1 MEHLKKIS
9 GLPAR
14 IAAGVLITA
23 VASLGVASVTS
34 GAAGAS
40 QASASAGP
48 WAIVA
53 QSPAA
58 PRFASIVAGETFLGN
73 TSDISCPTTTFCV
86 TVGATASSS
95 GVRLPLIEVYR
106 SGAWSE
112 MAAAPLPSGALG
124 GGLAGVSCV
133 STSFCIA
140 VGWYSLPSP
149 GGIRTLVEQF
159 NGVSWSLVPSPNPT
173 NQFFAFLVSVSCT
186 STTFCVAVGSNEVQR
201 DTGTGFVFTIVE
213 QFNGASW
220 SLVPSPN
227 LSEPAGGDGMSVLP
241 SVSCTSITFCV
252 AAGWGGPLSG
262 TQLPL
267 IETFNGSSWSV
278 TPSPAPPNPFPLS
291 AESGYMAHLV
301 SVSCT
306 SPSFCVTVGFVK
318 GEISSNNRVF
328 SATLTETFN
337 GSSWSITPS
346 PYSNV
351 VVSPSSYGHING
363 VVCTSPSYC
372 VAVGYSVQ
380 LPPGTTPGTSST
392 LIETYNGSSWSI
404 TPSPDM
410 STVPGAGNILN
421 AVSCASSSACAAL
434 GSYGYPVPSCPLGS
448 TTQAKGN
455 LVVATGPLQASKV
468 PSMGYW
474 TVASDG
480 GIFSYGN
487 ARFLGSMGGRHL
499 NAPMVAMAATPD
511 GKGYWTVA
519 SDGGIFS
526 YGNAIFH
533 GSMGGRH
540 LNAPM
545 VGIATGP
552 GGCGYWTVAADG
564 GIFSYGSSVFHG
576 SMGGKRLNA
585 PVVAMASTPGG
596 NGYWLV
602 AADGGV
608 FTFGSAVYHGSMG
621 GKRLNSP
628 IIAMA
633 PTPDGGGYLLVAAD
647 GGVFVFG
654 DAVYYGSQG
663 GRHLN
668 APMVAIASTP
678 DAHGYWTVATD
689 GGVFSYGDARFYGS
703 MGGRR
708 LDAPMVGIA
717 ST

>member
-9 GLPAR
+9 SLSAR
-14 IAAGVLITA
+14 IATSVLITA
-23 VASLGVASVTS
+23 VVSLGVASVTS

-53 QSPAA
+53 QSPAV
-58 PRFASIVAGETFLGN
+58 PRFSASVGGASILG
-73 TSDISCPTTTFCV
+73 SSPIISCPTTTFCM
-86 TVGATASSS
+86 TVGTPASSS
-95 GVRLPLIEVYR
+95 GVGLPLIEVYR
-106 SGAWSE
+106 SGVWSE
-112 MAAAPLPSGALG
+112 MAAAPLPSDTLG
-124 GGLAGVSCV
+124 GGLDGVSCV
-133 STSFCIA
+133 STSFCVA
-140 VGWYSLPSP
+140 VGGYNP
-149 GGIRTLVEQF
+149 GGGGGVLSLVEKF
-159 NGVSWSLVPSPNPT
+159 NGTSWSLMPSPNPA
-173 NQFFAFLVSVSCT
+173 NSYVPFLVSVSCT
-186 STTFCVAVGSNEVQR
+186 STTFCVAVGSNEFQQ
-201 DTGTGFVFTIVE
+201 DTATGLVVTIVE
-213 QFNGASW
+213 TFNGASW
-220 SLVPSPN
+220 SLMPSPN
-227 LSEPAGGDGMSVLP
+227 LPEPAGGNGMSVLT
-241 SVSCTSITFCV
+241 SVSCVSTTFCV
-252 AAGWGGPLSG
+252 AGGWGGPVSG

-267 IETFNGSSWSV
+267 IETFNGSSWSI
-278 TPSPAPPNPFPLS
+278 TPIPAPPNPYPLS
-291 AESGYMAHLV
+291 VANEYSAHLE
-301 SVSCT
+301 SVSCA
-306 SPSFCVTVGFVK
+306 SPSFCVAVGFVN
-318 GEISSNNRVF
+318 GETSSNHSVF
-328 SATLTETFN
+328 GAILTEAFN
-337 GSSWSITPS
+337 GSSWSITQN

-351 VVSPSSYGHING
+351 VVTNRAVLFLGG
-363 VVCTSPSYC
+363 VSCTSPSYC
-372 VAVGYSVQ
+372 VAVGSNG
-380 LPPGTTPGTSST
+380 LT

-410 STVPGAGNILN
+410 STVPGSGNILN
-421 AVSCASSSACAAL
+421 AVSCASSSACAAI
-434 GSYGYPVPSCPLGS
+434 GSYNFGSYSYPVPSCPLGS